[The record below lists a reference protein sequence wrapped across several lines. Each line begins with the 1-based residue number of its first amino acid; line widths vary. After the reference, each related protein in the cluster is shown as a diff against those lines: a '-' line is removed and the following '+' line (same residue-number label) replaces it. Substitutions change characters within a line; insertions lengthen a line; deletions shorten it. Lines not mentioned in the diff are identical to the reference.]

1 MKIFLHVDSY
11 HFPAKNYGDLGFRIW
26 GSWLRYIIN
35 FLQALQL
42 ILSVGIIVISNGQSI
57 SQVSKFRL
65 CYVVCC
71 LIWCIT
77 GFFLGQIRTLN
88 ST

>member
-1 MKIFLHVDSY
+1 MNVDSY
-11 HFPAKNYGDLGFRIW
+11 QFPAKNYGDLGFRIW
-26 GSWLRYIIN
+26 GAWLRYIVN
-35 FLQALQL
+35 FLQGLQL

-65 CYVVCC
+65 CYIICC
-71 LIWCIT
+71 LIWCLS
-77 GFFLGQIRTLN
+77 GFVLGQIRTLN